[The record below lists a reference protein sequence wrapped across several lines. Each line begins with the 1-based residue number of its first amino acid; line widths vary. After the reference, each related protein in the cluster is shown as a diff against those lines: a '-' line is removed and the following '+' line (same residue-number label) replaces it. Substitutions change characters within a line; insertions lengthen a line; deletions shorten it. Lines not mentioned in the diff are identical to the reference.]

1 MHIYKK
7 LLILLAMLFSLI
19 LSGCFHGDIG
29 LTVNED
35 GSVHNRYRFTG
46 NGFMQ
51 GTINQLRNQF
61 GSKGE
66 IREIGQGETR
76 GFEVEYDYPDIES
89 MAKDKDSFANAHKG
103 GNLGI
108 AKKSGWFFDDYRF
121 DFLLEGNGRNT
132 GGANAD
138 VSLMFTMS
146 FPEAAKN
153 HNADI
158 ASQDGRILT
167 WNLLAAITTGQD
179 KSMKADFRIYHKNH
193 IIMTAC
199 VAIVLILLAILLFV
213 KSRSANEDSEQSVE
227 GESKTLAVPSISK
240 IFVIIAVLIGIFALY
255 SFKSEATFT
264 EADSIA
270 YTIGQEQDSAPA
282 EKE

>member
-1 MHIYKK
+1 MNVYKI
-7 LLILLAMLFSLI
+7 LLLLLAMLFSLT

-29 LTVNED
+29 LTVNEN

-46 NGFMQ
+46 NSFMQ

-66 IREIGQGETR
+66 IKEIGQGETR

-103 GNLGI
+103 KNLGV

-121 DFLLEGNGRNT
+121 DFLLEGDGKNT

-138 VSLMFTMS
+138 VSLMLTMS

-153 HNADI
+153 HNADV
-158 ASQDGRILT
+158 ASQDGRVLM
-167 WNLLAAITTGQD
+167 WNLLAAITAGQD
-179 KSMKADFRIYHKNH
+179 KFMKADFRIYHKDH
-193 IIMTAC
+193 IMLTTCA
-199 VAIVLILLAILLFV
+199 AIVLILLAILLFV
-213 KSRSANEDSEQSVE
+213 KSRSANKNSEHAVE
-227 GESKTLAVPSISK
+227 GESNAFVIPLISK
-240 IFVIIAVLIGIFALY
+240 VFVIIALLIGIFALY